1 LAKIMTTTSRRVRT
15 LVLLL
20 LAIVVAYYYVQ
31 HRRTAPAP
39 SESRTERGG
48 AITATMRGEPA
59 TFNRYVNQSFPTH
72 LISLLT
78 QARLVRLN
86 QVTDQV
92 EPWLASSWSASA
104 DGRVVALELRPGVT
118 WSDGAA
124 FTSDDVVFSFALAAD
139 GAAGSVMT
147 EAVRVGDQPIGIRAD
162 GPERVVL
169 TFAKPYA
176 PGMRLLDALPIYP
189 KHALEAAWKSGGFA
203 QAWSL
208 KIAPS
213 EMPGLGP
220 FVLASYTPGQR
231 VVLTRNPRYW
241 RRDAS
246 GAALP
251 HIDRLTLEIVPDR
264 NAEALRLVSGQV
276 DVLQDQ
282 IRAED
287 YREVKAAADEG
298 RVRLTD
304 AGPGHDRYMLWFNLA
319 PQASRDASRGFL
331 QQEAF
336 RLAVSLAVSRRGFA
350 DAVYLGAADPSP
362 FAVAPAN
369 RNWQPV
375 GLEAPPFDP
384 ARASALLDGL
394 GLLDRDHD
402 GVRED
407 SGGHPARFSVIVVSG
422 LSEAQKGMEFVRD
435 QLAHVGIGLDIVTV
449 DLGSMM
455 DRWQK
460 GDYDAI
466 YQHLFPTDT
475 DPASNLDWWLSRG
488 SMHMWHPAQKAPA
501 TPWEAEIDRLMA
513 KQATTLDPEER
524 RRQFTDVQK
533 IFLAN
538 NPVIYFVAPH
548 VFVAT
553 SRRVAP
559 VMPAVTPPQVL
570 WAADEIRVAPA
581 AP

>member
-1 LAKIMTTTSRRVRT
+1 
-15 LVLLL
+15 
-20 LAIVVAYYYVQ
+20 
-31 HRRTAPAP
+31 
-39 SESRTERGG
+39 
-48 AITATMRGEPA
+48 MRGEPA
-59 TFNRYVNQSFPTH
+59 TFNRYVNQGFPTH

-92 EPWLASSWSASA
+92 EPWLASSWSTSA
-104 DGRVVALELRPGVT
+104 DGRVVTLELRPGVT

-139 GAAGSVMT
+139 AASGSVMT
-147 EAVRVGDQPIGIRAD
+147 EVVRVGNQPIGIRSD
-162 GPERVVL
+162 GPQRVVL
-169 TFAKPYA
+169 TFAQPYA

-189 KHALEAAWKSGGFA
+189 KHSLEAAWKAGSFA

-208 KIAPS
+208 KATPS

-220 FVLASYTPGQR
+220 FVLASYTAGPR
-231 VVLTRNPRYW
+231 VVLTKNPRYW
-241 RRDAS
+241 RRDAA

-251 HIDRLTLEIVPDR
+251 HVDRLTLEIVPDR
-264 NAEALRLVSGQV
+264 NAEALRLISGQV
-276 DVLQDQ
+276 DLLQDQ
-282 IRAED
+282 IRADD

-331 QQEAF
+331 QHETF
-336 RLAVSLAVSRRGFA
+336 RQAVSLAVSRQGFA

-369 RNWQPV
+369 KNWQPV

-394 GLLDRDHD
+394 DLVDRDHD

-407 SGGHPARFSVIVVSG
+407 RAGHPVRFSVIVVSG
-422 LSEAQKGMEFVRD
+422 LTEAQKGMEFVRD
-435 QLAHVGIGLDIVTV
+435 QLARVGIGLDIVTV

-455 DRWQK
+455 GRWQK

-466 YQHLFPTDT
+466 YQHLVPTDT

-538 NPVIYFVAPH
+538 NPVIYFVAPRMYYAH
-548 VFVAT
+548 STRLRGVVPSVQRPPVLWNAD
-553 SRRVAP
+553 SLSVAP
-559 VMPAVTPPQVL
+559 
-570 WAADEIRVAPA
+570 
-581 AP
+581 